1 MTPRIVLLYAALLG
15 LILVY
20 LSYRVVSYRVK
31 YKVGIGDGGNTK
43 LARAIRVQGNFVE
56 YVPIALLLIL
66 PLALLSQAKIR
77 NNPQALYWTCVIVV
91 MGFIT
96 NRINV
101 SINAVDAMTG
111 ADYYPKWPELAL
123 TAMVLTAGVI
133 IFRTAV
139 IYLDIV
145 PKREPAPKM
154 SWVGSPA
161 EA

>member
-66 PLALLSQAKIR
+66 FVEIAGFSAWVVHVLGVTLLGGRVWHAQGLGATSGTSQGRFIGTFLSWFTIGAAAILCLLAL
-77 NNPQALYWTCVIVV
+77 
-91 MGFIT
+91 F
-96 NRINV
+96 
-101 SINAVDAMTG
+101 G
-111 ADYYPKWPELAL
+111 A
-123 TAMVLTAGVI
+123 T
-133 IFRTAV
+133 F
-139 IYLDIV
+139 
-145 PKREPAPKM
+145 
-154 SWVGSPA
+154 
-161 EA
+161 